1 MRTEKN
7 IQISNDKMVISE
19 NVLKF
24 IAQNA
29 ALEVDGVHSIAKCS
43 GVKKIIG
50 SKGCSSPVQIQNT
63 EQELIIDIY
72 LNLKST
78 AQIMKVVS
86 DTQHNIKNAIQ
97 DMTGKSVTKVNIH
110 VMDIIFEQNGKQ

>member
-1 MRTEKN
+1 MKTEKN
-7 IQISNDKMVISE
+7 IQINHDKMVISE

-43 GVKKIIG
+43 VNKKAIG
-50 SKGCSSPVQIQNT
+50 LNECFSPVQIQNT

-78 AQIMKVVS
+78 AQIMKVVA

-97 DMTGKSVTKVNIH
+97 DMTEKSVTKVNIH
-110 VMDIIFEQNGKQ
+110 VMDIIFKQKGKQ